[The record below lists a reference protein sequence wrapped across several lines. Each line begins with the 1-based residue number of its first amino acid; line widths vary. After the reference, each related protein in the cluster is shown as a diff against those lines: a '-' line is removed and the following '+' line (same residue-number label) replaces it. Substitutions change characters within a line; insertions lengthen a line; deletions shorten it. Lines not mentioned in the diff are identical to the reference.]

1 MKTTAAEFKRNPQKH
16 YRAAD
21 NGEVVTI
28 NHDRYR
34 DVIFELVARK
44 RGYHQN
50 MDGNFIQLPPEYKG
64 DFKSLRQK
72 YQSKEGE

>member
-21 NGEVVTI
+21 NGEIVTI

-34 DVIFELVARK
+34 DVVFELIARE
-44 RGYHQN
+44 RN
-50 MDGNFIQLPPEYKG
+50 
-64 DFKSLRQK
+64 K
-72 YQSKEGE
+72 YSSR